1 MTQTAPS
8 MLIADDSSLQLNH
21 AVELCVQCGCQVIWQ
36 AMNGEEVLALLQSL
50 PEKPDILLTDLEMP
64 GMDGVELLRHMAESN
79 QFMPIVFM
87 SSTDEQVLHAV
98 EAAAAAY
105 GFPVL
110 GTLQK
115 PMKLEGLGHALER
128 FHILN
133 KPQMAPP
140 PAIDETDL
148 RRALQNGEFVP
159 WFQPKVTTRSGL
171 FQSAEVLA
179 RWQHPDLGMIAPVYF
194 IGLLERA
201 GLIGRMTDQIMA
213 TAIRETKQLYAR
225 GLRFGLAV
233 NISAENL
240 PEPGF
245 AERIKN
251 LLAQESFP
259 PTQMTLEITESG
271 VMADLARSLGAL
283 ARLRMAGVGIS
294 IDDYGTGNATLQQL
308 MRTPCSEL
316 KIDRAF
322 VNGASRR
329 PQLRTLLESTVDMA
343 HRLKLTVVAEGVE
356 DAEDWKLVQELG
368 VELVQG
374 FFVARPMPPD
384 KIHDWVRNRHEWL
397 HLWGK
402 IQNL

>member
-1 MTQTAPS
+1 MPNARPS

-21 AVELCVQCGCQVIWQ
+21 AVELCVQYGCEVIWQ
-36 AMNGEEVLALLQSL
+36 AMNGQEVLTLLASL
-50 PEKPDILLTDLEMP
+50 PERPDILLTDLEMP
-64 GMDGVELLRHMAESN
+64 GMDGVELLRHLAEN
-79 QFMPIVFM
+79 DILMPIIFM

-98 EAAAAAY
+98 EAAALAY

-115 PMKLEGLGHALER
+115 PM
-128 FHILN
+128 
-133 KPQMAPP
+133 
-140 PAIDETDL
+140 AIDELNAALDHFTPVNQPAFSPAPAVDVSDMV
-148 RRALQNGEFVP
+148 RALDASHFVP

-179 RWQHPDLGMIAPVYF
+179 RWMHPELGMIAPVHF
-194 IGLLERA
+194 VPFMEKS
-201 GLIGRMTDQIMA
+201 GLIGRLTEQIMVKA
-213 TAIRETKQLYAR
+213 MRETKLLYAR
-225 GLRFGLAV
+225 GLKFGLAV

-245 AERIKN
+245 AERIKS

-259 PTQMTLEITESG
+259 PGQMTLEITESG
-271 VMADLARSLGAL
+271 VIADLARSLGAL

-329 PQLRTLLESTVDMA
+329 PQLRTLLESTVEMA
-343 HRLKLTVVAEGVE
+343 HRLKLIVVAEGVE

-374 FFVARPMPPD
+374 YFVAKPMPGE
-384 KIHDWVRNRHEWL
+384 KIHEWVRNRHEWL

-402 IQNL
+402 LQNC